1 MANNK
6 ADTSSGSRQAL
17 WTLPFLEILATD
29 LIIFASAQMLR
40 PVIPLYVASMGGN
53 KLLVGIVA
61 SAFMFT
67 AVILRPLLGL
77 AVDRLGRKTVLLA
90 CLGLFAVAGAILPL
104 GLAIPGLIAVRVLQ
118 GIAWS
123 GVPPATNTIM
133 SEMIPASRR
142 GEGLGYTS
150 MTRNLGIA
158 LGPAM
163 GIYLAED
170 IGFWAAFA
178 LSAVLAF
185 AAMGVG
191 SRVHSPY
198 VPPAQT
204 KLWSVRGLIEPGALL
219 PASISALMNFV
230 VSGMI
235 TFVPLDAQVRNIG
248 STITFFLAISLLLM
262 VIRPVVGGLSDRLPR
277 RGSLLIP
284 GLVFVGLAALV
295 LAFTEAVWTLPLVAL
310 FWAVGFGTT
319 QPVLRAMV
327 LDRVPRS
334 RWGSANA
341 TNMMLYDTG
350 HAMGPLVL
358 GFIARRFSLA
368 ATFGISAFAP
378 LVAILLVFITK
389 LHLEELPPDEGR

>member
-1 MANNK
+1 
-6 ADTSSGSRQAL
+6 
-17 WTLPFLEILATD
+17 
-29 LIIFASAQMLR
+29 
-40 PVIPLYVASMGGN
+40 
-53 KLLVGIVA
+53 
-61 SAFMFT
+61 
-67 AVILRPLLGL
+67 
-77 AVDRLGRKTVLLA
+77 
-90 CLGLFAVAGAILPL
+90 
-104 GLAIPGLIAVRVLQ
+104 
-118 GIAWS
+118 
-123 GVPPATNTIM
+123 
-133 SEMIPASRR
+133 
-142 GEGLGYTS
+142 

-341 TNMMLYDTG
+341 TNMMLYRHRSCNGSPRVRLHCQAVFPSGDIRHFSICTPRRNPACI
-350 HAMGPLVL
+350 HYQ
-358 GFIARRFSLA
+358 IASRR
-368 ATFGISAFAP
+368 
-378 LVAILLVFITK
+378 ITA
-389 LHLEELPPDEGR
+389 